1 MRSLLAACGT
11 AVCSRACCLLLLCWC
26 LLVAQLV
33 ACCLLWPCAAQQP
46 NSLLLVAS
54 LLRGIAAESSLPIR
68 TGEGAKGGVA
78 PRPETRSDSPN
89 RLVTNKPKAQ
99 LPAEKFSSH
108 FSGPEATADLG
119 GHPPAMC
126 DDMGRCSLRVEP
138 PHSVLARAPNQRSG
152 TWPYAPP
159 ATSLWSNKSL
169 PSSLNPSHPKTT
181 SRAFVPRRRTTSAVA
196 PMTYAQ
202 HTRPYERIPE
212 RQSSW
217 GGGLPAGVNPPTASP
232 SINTCLMHTDR
243 SDGMPTT
250 KEALTSACRS
260 IASFAAVC
268 DECNGY
274 SPVELLPACGP
285 PR

>member
-11 AVCSRACCLLLLCWC
+11 AVCSCACCLLLLCWC
-26 LLVAQLV
+26 LLV

-78 PRPETRSDSPN
+78 PGPETRSDSPN

-268 DECNGY
+268 DECNGCP
-274 SPVELLPACGP
+274 PVELLPACGP

>member
-26 LLVAQLV
+26 LLV

-78 PRPETRSDSPN
+78 PGPETRSDSPN

-119 GHPPAMC
+119 GHPPPCATTW
-126 DDMGRCSLRVEP
+126 GAAPFALNPPIRCLLGHP
-138 PHSVLARAPNQRSG
+138 TSG
-152 TWPYAPP
+152 VGLGLMHHLPR
-159 ATSLWSNKSL
+159 LCGSNNSL

-250 KEALTSACRS
+250 KEALTSACCSQHR
-260 IASFAAVC
+260 IIC
-268 DECNGY
+268 CC
-274 SPVELLPACGP
+274 L
-285 PR
+285 R